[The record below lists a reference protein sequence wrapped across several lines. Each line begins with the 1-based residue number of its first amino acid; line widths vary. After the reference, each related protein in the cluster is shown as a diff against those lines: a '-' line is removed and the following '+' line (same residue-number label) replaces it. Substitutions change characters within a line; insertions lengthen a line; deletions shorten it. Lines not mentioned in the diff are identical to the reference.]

1 MKTIKEL
8 NQKLDEIRAKVLKG
22 ELQEGQY
29 GIKACKEAILW
40 NEFYHEESLFE
51 QYMTLVQRGLNE
63 MMFNLN
69 MIVACE
75 CLVFERLEKKN
86 KEIAQ

>member
-1 MKTIKEL
+1 MKRTIKEL
-8 NQKLDEIRAKVLKG
+8 NQQLDEIRVLSKEG

-63 MMFNLN
+63 VMFNLN

-75 CLVFERLEKKN
+75 ELIMERSK
-86 KEIAQ
+86 